1 MKHRK
6 ARELRVRNSRAKHE
20 TDKYFRQPSKNR
32 SSGSLFSLHV
42 RYTTNDILEHSTLV
56 MITICAHIA
65 LLKKKLLHFSINT
78 HGRRGFRKNYVKSNS
93 IIFLCWNYRNGHF
106 GELMRGSLRGF
117 FGSINVFGFIFS
129 CISI

>member
-1 MKHRK
+1 MCHSHADYNHIKTFSRNSHIFTSLSTEERSRHEKIVQQVVKHRK

-65 LLKKKLLHFSINT
+65 LLKKKIITFFNKYT
-78 HGRRGFRKNYVKSNS
+78 RKKGISKK
-93 IIFLCWNYRNGHF
+93 LC
-106 GELMRGSLRGF
+106 EK
-117 FGSINVFGFIFS
+117 
-129 CISI
+129 